1 MDRLA
6 KEGDLFR
13 CFFGPPHSPST
24 ELLTKLKW
32 YDGTTAPY
40 YYSSRKPRE
49 EEEQSQIQTKIQ
61 VKSKNDIMQYCNTV
75 IENVVKNS
83 GNKPV
88 CCIDFLI
95 NYVGRDS
102 LKQAL
107 TLEKAYDDNRIAGL
121 MYCTYKTDNLVL
133 IKLFVGA

>member
-32 YDGTTAPY
+32 YDGTTEPY
-40 YYSSRKPRE
+40 YYSSRKPR

-95 NYVGRDS
+95 NDVGKDS